1 MEFASNIIDKM
12 FVDST
17 DVTELAIKKSYEK
30 PATINDS
37 MSIIT
42 DVRFED
48 LLKSTG
54 RWDEY
59 KKIVTDLRDET
70 KKFNPFY
77 MIN

>member
-17 DVTELAIKKSYEK
+17 DATELAIKKSYEK

-37 MSIIT
+37 MSIMT

-59 KKIVTDLRDET
+59 MKIVSDL
-70 KKFNPFY
+70 
-77 MIN
+77 

>member
-1 MEFASNIIDKM
+1 
-12 FVDST
+12 
-17 DVTELAIKKSYEK
+17 
-30 PATINDS
+30 